1 MTAAIEDA
9 TVDPLEA
16 SRRRM
21 AAMLLFMGIAHVLV
35 PEPFLKIIPKA
46 LGAPRFWNLLAAAA
60 ETTAGALLLSGDPE
74 RRRLGGWLALATI
87 VGAVSGVADL
97 VNEIAV
103 SAREQSVGISEI
115 NTAVSQLD
123 QVTQQNA
130 AMVEESTAA
139 SHALRSEAETLAGF
153 VQRFRTSDE
162 AGPAA
167 NVAAAPRKKPVMA
180 AAARHTAPKPA
191 AAPVPRSRGSSML
204 AAKADEDLNDW
215 AEF

>member
-87 VGAVSGVADL
+87 VGVYPANID
-97 VNEIAV
+97 
-103 SAREQSVGISEI
+103 
-115 NTAVSQLD
+115 
-123 QVTQQNA
+123 
-130 AMVEESTAA
+130 M
-139 SHALRSEAETLAGF
+139 ALK
-153 VQRFRTSDE
+153 
-162 AGPAA
+162 AGPPTSPYAIGA
-167 NVAAAPRKKPVMA
+167 WLRLPGQLPMIRTAYRL
-180 AAARHTAPKPA
+180 ARA
-191 AAPVPRSRGSSML
+191 
-204 AAKADEDLNDW
+204 
-215 AEF
+215 